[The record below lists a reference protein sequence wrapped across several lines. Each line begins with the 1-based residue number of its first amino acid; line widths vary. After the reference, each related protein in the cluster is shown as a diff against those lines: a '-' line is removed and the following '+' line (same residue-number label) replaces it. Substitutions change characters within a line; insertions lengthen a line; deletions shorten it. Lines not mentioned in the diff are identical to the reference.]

1 MQRFSWVVAVGLAM
15 GVAGAGVA
23 HAQICSYTDLVSG
36 VAQTAS
42 TTPQSFRF
50 NQTAQ
55 FWTAVAVRP
64 APGSDWNLTVYDTA
78 AAFPGCVTTVLGSS
92 ALASGVDLVVGD
104 FNTGHNAL
112 DVRYPQVTRA
122 SGAGD
127 ATVEWD
133 AGANSLVVN
142 GPLVNRATGAT
153 DVIEVWDVQLQ
164 AGHDYRFLFSR
175 TGADVKLLLFKSGP
189 GVYWASRPAALFE
202 VTGDQDYTP
211 TSTGFFG
218 VVIINDDGA
227 AGSYTLG
234 VGECRAP
241 DALTSGVSVS
251 TAGLAERDYQ
261 FDQNHTFFMA
271 IGARGA
277 SNWNVETYSGAG
289 GGTYPSCLSGQL
301 ASSSQAAPSVD
312 FVVGNFASQLPG
324 IFFARVHLDQDQG
337 SGSAQVEWDSGADFV
352 LVNGASIN
360 RTTDA
365 SDVLEVWDTFLTSG
379 QTYQVLFSTS
389 GADLKLLLFGPGTSW
404 AGRSAAILTRSGDP
418 AYQQYVA
425 TNTGWHGVVVVNENG
440 ATGSYELRINQG
452 VVGIEDGEAPAT
464 ALAGLVPNPARGQAR
479 IHFALH
485 DAVAVSFEVLD
496 IAGRVVAETPDE
508 ERSAGRWTLAWDG
521 RGRSG
526 ARLSPGIYF
535 LRMRVAGRAIALR
548 KFALLD

>member
-1 MQRFSWVVAVGLAM
+1 L
-15 GVAGAGVA
+15 VAGAGA
-23 HAQICSYTDLVSG
+23 GHAQVCSYPDLVSG
-36 VAQTAS
+36 AAQTAS
-42 TTPQSFRF
+42 ATPQPFRL

-55 FWTAVAVRP
+55 FWTGVAVR
-64 APGSDWNLTVYDTA
+64 AAVGSDWNLEVYQTT
-78 AAFPGCVTTVLGSS
+78 AAFPACVSTVLGVSS
-92 ALASGVDLVVGD
+92 GTSGVDFVVGD
-104 FNTGHNAL
+104 FNPTHNPLAL
-112 DVRYPQVTRA
+112 YYPQVTRA

-133 AGANSLVVN
+133 AGTNSLVVN
-142 GPLVNRATGAT
+142 GPLINRATGAT

-189 GVYWASRPAALFE
+189 GAYWAGRSAALFE
-202 VTGDQDYTP
+202 VTGNQDYTP
-211 TSTGFFG
+211 TSSGFFG
-218 VVIINDDGA
+218 VVVINDNGA
-227 AGSYTLG
+227 AGSYSLG

-251 TAGLAERDYQ
+251 TSGLAERDYV

-271 IGARGA
+271 LGARGS
-277 SNWNVETYSGAG
+277 SNWNVQAYSGAG

-301 ASSSQAAPSVD
+301 ASSSQAAPTVD
-312 FVVGNFASQLPG
+312 FVVGNFTAQLPG
-324 IFFARVHLDQDQG
+324 VFYARVHLDQDQG
-337 SGSAQVEWDSGADFV
+337 SGSAQVEWDGGADYV

-360 RTTDA
+360 RATDA
-365 SDVLEVWDTFLTSG
+365 NDVLEVWDVFLTSG
-379 QTYQVLFSTS
+379 QTYQVLFNTT
-389 GADLKLLLFGPGTSW
+389 GADLRLLLFTPGTSW
-404 AGRSAAILTRSGDP
+404 AGRSSAILTRTGDP

-440 ATGSYELRINQG
+440 AAGSYELRINQG

-464 ALAGLVPNPARGQAR
+464 ALAGLVPNPARGRAS

-485 DAVAVSFEVLD
+485 DAAPVSFEVLD

-526 ARLSPGIYF
+526 ARLSPGVYF